1 MTKEELNKLME
12 SIKDITSNF
21 ETSPYS
27 SSKTR
32 FLRDDFD
39 LDATKSPKR
48 YWKPIEQLSELQ
60 REARILLIF
69 STLSR
74 VCKVEGEL
82 YYFDTPFQ
90 AQMRYDGVMK
100 KEGNFYLLDEDGHY
114 RDVFTSER
122 FAEFIEHMYWD
133 IFEDDKEE

>member
-21 ETSPYS
+21 EASPFS

-48 YWKPIEQLSELQ
+48 YWKPIEQLSELL

-100 KEGNFYLLDEDGHY
+100 KEDNFYLLDEDGHY

-122 FAEFIEHMYWD
+122 FAEFIDHMYWD
-133 IFEDDKEE
+133 MFEDDAEE